1 MSGFWIVVALL
12 LVGALLFVVPPL
24 LRGTGRKAIASQ
36 REVSLQIHR
45 DQLIE
50 LQRDR
55 AEGVISQEQ
64 YDNGKRE
71 IERRVLDET
80 ASLDAAEAA
89 PQSGRWV
96 GAAVAIAVPAIALGL
111 YLKLGNLDGLD
122 PAPAPQVAQDSQGDT
137 HSVTPQQIEAMV
149 AKLVE
154 KLKQDPENTEGWQ
167 MLARANVFMQRYDE
181 ATKAFA
187 EYTKRVPGDAQAL
200 ADYADALAMAK
211 GRTLIGEPEGIIAK
225 ALAADPNNVKALA
238 LAGSVEFDKLAYAK
252 AVAYWE
258 KILTLVPP
266 ESPMAESMR
275 NGIAEARVKGRLPGG
290 EPAVVAGAAGRFR
303 RGLLHRQSRWQAL
316 PKLHRR
322 RALAGFPGQLTL
334 APALTGKVS
343 PTDTVFIFARAAEG
357 PRMPLA
363 ILRKQV
369 KELPLQFV
377 LDDSMAMAP
386 TMKISSFP
394 KVIVGARIS
403 KSGDAMPQKGDLQG
417 LTQPLAIGAE
427 KIAIVIDG
435 EVN

>member
-1 MSGFWIVVALL
+1 MIGFWVVVALL
-12 LVGALLFVVPPL
+12 TAGALLFVVPPL
-24 LRGTGRKAIASQ
+24 LRDASRKAIASQ

-45 DQLIE
+45 DQLSE

-55 AEGVISQEQ
+55 AAGLISPDQYEG
-64 YDNGKRE
+64 GKRE

-80 ASLDAAEAA
+80 ASLDAAEVT
-89 PQSGRWV
+89 PRSGRWI
-96 GAAVAIAVPAIALGL
+96 GAVVSLAVPAIALGL

-122 PAPAPQVAQDSQGDT
+122 PAPAADVAQGDA
-137 HSVTPQQIEAMV
+137 HSVTLQQIEAMV

-167 MLARANVFMQRYDE
+167 MLARAKVFMQRYDE
-181 ATKAFA
+181 AANAFA

-238 LAGSVEFDKLAYAK
+238 LAGSVEFDKQAYAK
-252 AVAYWE
+252 AVAHWE

-266 ESPMAESMR
+266 QSPIAESMR
-275 NGIAEARVKGRLPGG
+275 NGIAEARAKGGLPGDV
-290 EPAVVAGAAGRFR
+290 PLLALAPQAAAPKSAAAVVAGRAA
-303 RGLLHRQSRWQAL
+303 QAASAETGA
-316 PKLHRR
+316 RVS
-322 RALAGFPGQLTL
+322 GTVTL
-334 APALTGKVS
+334 APTLEGRVS
-343 PTDTVFIFARAAEG
+343 PSDTLFVFARAADG
-357 PRMPLA
+357 PPMPLA

-369 KELPLQFV
+369 KDLPVQFV
-377 LDDSMAMAP
+377 LDDSMAMTP
-386 TMKISSFP
+386 TMKLSSFP

-403 KSGDAMPQKGDLQG
+403 KSGDAMPRKGDLQG
-417 LTQPLAIGAE
+417 ATRPLATGADRLT
-427 KIAIVIDG
+427 IVIDG